1 MPVTPVEAMKQSA
14 TKKVWALCV
23 EYVNIS
29 NIHGV
34 RYVGDK
40 QRPLAEKLV

>member
-1 MPVTPVEAMKQSA
+1 MSATSVEEMKQSA
-14 TKKVWALCV
+14 TKKVWSLCV